1 MPRRGRSPDP
11 CHPRPPLPPA
21 PARSPHRVCAPRHP
35 PARQARRPQTLRLA
49 VLPPC
54 WACWAV
60 PCHCRSQAPFLCRP
74 PWKLQRQLQ
83 SLLGAGAA
91 APPWT
96 RGWQPCPERPQV
108 RCQGPVSRPC
118 SVGCCHRSWQSP
130 RGAGAAAP
138 PWTRG
143 GQPCPERPQVRC
155 QGPVSRPCSVGCCHR
170 SCAVQARW
178 WPKRL
183 AWTAAPWSLRNGVT
197 RRNAGPAWAVLLH
210 ALELPRLPPLHWR
223 WQRKGR
229 AGVRV
234 QLLPM
239 RLQRQ
244 ARPRPMALCLRRHRQ
259 KPPP

>member
-1 MPRRGRSPDP
+1 MNAPRCSTARCRTPRWGRNPDP

-21 PARSPHRVCAPRHP
+21 PVRSPHRVCAPRHP

-96 RGWQPCPERPQV
+96 RGW
-108 RCQGPVSRPC
+108 
-118 SVGCCHRSWQSP
+118 
-130 RGAGAAAP
+130 
-138 PWTRG
+138 
-143 GQPCPERPQVRC
+143 QPCPERPQVRC